1 MASASE
7 YQVVTPERVSLQYD
21 IAGIGS
27 RGAAILVDFAVQG
40 VISLVLYIA
49 LLGVLL
55 RHGAGGRPAGGR
67 GGDSRRPL
75 ASFIVIALFVVALFA
90 LTLGYHMV
98 FEIIWN
104 GQTPGKRV
112 TGIRVIRENGYPIRP
127 VDAVIRNVVRIVD
140 YLPFA
145 YAVGVFTMLFNDR
158 ARRLG
163 DFAAGTIVVREGP
176 QLRHRLSY
184 LRGHRRRG
192 PRSPPSSPT
201 TPPWSATSS
210 PAAPP
215 SPPKPAKPSPR
226 ASPTPWTTAT
236 PSPPP
241 MRIPKRSWFAS
252 FSPSDP

>member
-40 VISLVLYIA
+40 VISLVLYMA

-55 RHGAGGRPAGGR
+55 AMALIGGLAGGR
-67 GGDSRRPL
+67 GGITPTGGF
-75 ASFIVIALFVVALFA
+75 FIVLALFVFALFA
-90 LTLGYHMV
+90 LTLGYHML

-104 GQTPGKRV
+104 GQTPGKRA

-176 QLRHRLSY
+176 
-184 LRGHRRRG
+184 
-192 PRSPPSSPT
+192 RSAIGFPPSSADIDAVRPT
-201 TPPWSATSS
+201 TLQPDDATLVRDFLTRRPSLT
-210 PAAPP
+210 PEARAAL
-215 SPPKPAKPSPR
+215 AAR
-226 ASPTPWTTAT
+226 LAHALNH
-236 PSPPP
+236 
-241 MRIPKRSWFAS
+241 RYNLAAAADE
-252 FSPSDP
+252 DPESLLSKVV

>member
-49 LLGVLL
+49 LLGVFLVMAL
-55 RHGAGGRPAGGR
+55 VGGMTAGR
-67 GGDSRRPL
+67 GGGIT
-75 ASFIVIALFVVALFA
+75 ATAGFVVVIALFVVALFA
-90 LTLGYHMV
+90 LTLGYHML
-98 FEIIWN
+98 FEILWN

-112 TGIRVIRENGYPIRP
+112 TGIRVIRENGYPIRS

-145 YAVGVFTMLFNDR
+145 YSVGVFTMLLNDR

-176 QLRHRLSY
+176 
-184 LRGHRRRG
+184 
-192 PRSPPSSPT
+192 RSAIGFPPSSADIDAVRPT
-201 TPPWSATSS
+201 TLQPDDATLVRDFLTRRPSLA
-210 PAAPP
+210 PEARAAL
-215 SPPKPAKPSPR
+215 AER
-226 ASPTPWTTAT
+226 LANALTQRYTLA
-236 PSPPP
+236 
-241 MRIPKRSWFAS
+241 AEHE
-252 FSPSDP
+252 DPESLLSKVV